1 MRPAASVAYV
11 IVTYGTHARERG
23 LSHLKNYIG
32 TNPYHYAAH
41 SLIPGNRWPQM
52 LAMID
57 QFKAGWKRCLV
68 SLQARQ
74 RVYAL
79 SQAFAEVKRV

>member
-1 MRPAASVAYV
+1 MRSSASVAYV

-23 LSHLKNYIG
+23 LRPLKNYIG
-32 TNPYHYAAH
+32 TNPYHYAAR
-41 SLIPGNRWPQM
+41 SLIRGNRWPHK

-57 QFKAGWKRCLV
+57 QLEAGWKRCLV
-68 SLQARQ
+68 SPQAQQ
-74 RVYAL
+74 RIYTL